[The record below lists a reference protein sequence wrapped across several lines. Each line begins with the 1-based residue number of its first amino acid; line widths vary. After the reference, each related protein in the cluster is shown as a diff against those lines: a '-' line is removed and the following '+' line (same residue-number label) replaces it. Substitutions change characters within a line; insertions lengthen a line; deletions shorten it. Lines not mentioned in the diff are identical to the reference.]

1 MRKESERHVFCLLTL
16 CLLVTMVIPVA
27 GQQSPQFTQFM
38 FNNMVM
44 NPAYA
49 GAEEALSATLLTR
62 SQWTGV
68 ENAPSTQ
75 CFSAH
80 TLLEPQQLGLGLAV
94 IRDRIGVHSH
104 TNIRT
109 NYAYHLP
116 VRKDAILSVGLQA
129 GVTMLKS
136 DYASLLGN
144 SGDPKLMSSL
154 QETMLGLGAGV
165 YYRTTRWCA
174 GLSVPELLSRNVTV
188 QDSLTVHLQRSNV
201 LGYARYSF
209 VLNKSFDLEPGILIK
224 HFANVPM
231 SVDLNVNVVYKK
243 VLTGG
248 LSYRSK
254 ESVDVLMRFQLTP
267 QLQFGYAY
275 DHPVSFAGR
284 ISSASHELMVSY
296 LFRNIQRDVA
306 SPR

>member
-1 MRKESERHVFCLLTL
+1 MRKQNNDFGIRLITM
-16 CLLVTMVIPVA
+16 CLLVTIAIPVA
-27 GQQSPQFTQFM
+27 AQQSPQFTQFM

-49 GAEEALSATLLTR
+49 GAEETLSATVLAR
-62 SQWTGV
+62 SQWSGV

-75 CFSAH
+75 CFSIH
-80 TLLEPQQLGLGLAV
+80 TLLRPQQVGLGLAV
-94 IRDRIGVHSH
+94 IRDQIGVHSN

-116 VRKDAILSVGLQA
+116 VGKHAILSMGLQA
-129 GVTMLKS
+129 GITSLKS

-144 SGDPKLMSSL
+144 SSDPKLMSSL
-154 QETMLGLGAGV
+154 QETILGLGAGV

-174 GLSVPELLSRNVTV
+174 GLSVPELTSKNVTV
-188 QDSLTVHLQRSNV
+188 QDSITVHLQRSNAF
-201 LGYARYSF
+201 GYARYSF
-209 VLNKSFDLEPGILIK
+209 VLNESIDLEPGVLIK
-224 HFANVPM
+224 HFAHVPM
-231 SVDLNVNVVYKK
+231 SVDVNVNVVYKK

-254 ESVDVLMRFQLTP
+254 ESIDLLMRFQLTP
-267 QLQFGYAY
+267 QLEFGYAY

>member
-1 MRKESERHVFCLLTL
+1 MRQKNLYGFFCLLF
-16 CLLVTMVIPVA
+16 LLAMAVVLPVA

-49 GAEEALSATLLTR
+49 GAEETLSATLLTR

-75 CFSAH
+75 CFAIH
-80 TLLEPQQLGLGLAV
+80 TLLRPQQVGLGLSV
-94 IRDRIGVHSH
+94 VRDQIGVHSR

-109 NYAYHLP
+109 NYAYHLR
-116 VRKDAILSVGLQA
+116 VDGGAILSMGLQA
-129 GVTMLKS
+129 GITSLKS

-144 SGDPKLMSSL
+144 SSDPKLMSSL
-154 QETMLGLGAGV
+154 QSTMLGFGAGV
-165 YYRTTRWCA
+165 YYRTRRWCA
-174 GLSVPELLSRNVTV
+174 GLSVPELMSKNVTV
-188 QDSLTVHLQRSNV
+188 QDSITVRLKRSNV

-209 VLNKSFDLEPGILIK
+209 ALNESVDLEPGVLVK
-224 HFANVPM
+224 YYAGVPV
-231 SVDLNVNVVYKK
+231 SADVNVNAVYKK

-248 LSYRSK
+248 LSYRNK
-254 ESVDVLMRFQLTP
+254 ESIDLLMRFQLTP

-275 DHPVSFAGR
+275 DHPVSTASR
-284 ISSASHELMVSY
+284 ISSASHEVMVSY
-296 LFRNIQRDVA
+296 LFRNIQRNVA

>member
-1 MRKESERHVFCLLTL
+1 MRKESDCHKICLLSL
-16 CLLVTMVIPVA
+16 CFLLAIVTPVT
-27 GQQSPQFTQFM
+27 GQQGPQFTQFM
-38 FNNMVM
+38 FNNMIM

-62 SQWTGV
+62 SQWSGV
-68 ENAPSTQ
+68 EGAPSTQ
-75 CFSAH
+75 AFSIH
-80 TLLEPQQLGLGLAV
+80 TLLRPQQVGLGLSV
-94 IRDRIGVHSH
+94 IRDQIGVHSY

-109 NYAYHLP
+109 NYAYH
-116 VRKDAILSVGLQA
+116 VRVSKDAILSVGLQA
-129 GVTMLKS
+129 GVTSLKS

-144 SGDPKLMSSL
+144 SGDPRLMSSL
-154 QETMLGLGAGV
+154 QETMRGFGAGV
-165 YYRTTRWCA
+165 YYRTRRWCA
-174 GLSVPELLSRNVTV
+174 GLSVPELMSKNITV
-188 QDSLTVHLQRSNV
+188 QDTLRVRVRRSNV

-209 VLNKSFDLEPGILIK
+209 VMNESFDLEPGILVK
-224 HFANVPM
+224 YFSGVPM
-231 SVDLNVNVVYKK
+231 SADVNVNVVYKK

-254 ESVDVLMRFQLTP
+254 ESVDLLMRFQLTP

-275 DHPVSFAGR
+275 DHPVSLASR
-284 ISSASHELMVSY
+284 IGSASHELMVSY

>member
-1 MRKESERHVFCLLTL
+1 MPKERMYFFFRLLMLTL
-16 CLLVTMVIPVA
+16 PVTIAVPAA

-49 GAEEALSATLLTR
+49 GAEETLSATLLNR
-62 SQWTGV
+62 SQWSGV

-75 CFSAH
+75 CFSVH
-80 TLLEPQQLGLGLAV
+80 TLLRPEQVGLGLSV
-94 IRDRIGVHSH
+94 IRDQIGVHSN

-109 NYAYHLP
+109 NYAYHLQ
-116 VRKDAILSVGLQA
+116 VRKNAILSMGLQA
-129 GVTMLKS
+129 GVTSLKS

-174 GLSVPELLSRNVTV
+174 GLSVPELMSKSVTV
-188 QDSLTVHLQRSNV
+188 QDSITVHLKRSNV
-201 LGYARYSF
+201 FGYARYSF
-209 VLNKSFDLEPGILIK
+209 VLNESVDLEPGLLIK
-224 HFANVPM
+224 HFAHVPV
-231 SVDLNVNVVYKK
+231 SVDFNVNVVYKK

-254 ESVDVLMRFQLTP
+254 ESVDLLMRFQLTP

-275 DHPVSFAGR
+275 DHPVSFASR
-284 ISSASHELMVSY
+284 IGSASHELMVSY
-296 LFRNIQRDVA
+296 LLRNIQRDVA